1 MSSPR
6 FGRPSAPRGSA
17 NVQRLG
23 RCGRWVAFVAAF
35 ASAAAPFGALAQDKA
50 TCAAAHEEA
59 QVLRQKGSLKGSREK
74 LRSCSRDACPA
85 LVRNDCVTWL
95 AEVERSMASIVVEAQ
110 KGGADLVDV
119 RVFFDGV
126 LVAPRLNGK
135 SIEVEPGEHLMRFET
150 TGAKPLQRQ
159 VVIREGEKS
168 RLVSVRFDDGSRR
181 PAPVAAPVAPP
192 ITYERPVPAGVYVF
206 GALGLV
212 GVGGFVGFGL
222 AGRRAETELRDRRCK
237 PNCPS
242 DDVDSARNKYTIAN
256 ASLSVGAASLM
267 GATLWYLLRPT
278 EEVAAPAPAPKS
290 SLFVVPLEG
299 GPAMFWQGQF

>member
-1 MSSPR
+1 VNVQR
-6 FGRPSAPRGSA
+6 FGR
-17 NVQRLG
+17 LG
-23 RCGRWVAFVAAF
+23 RWAAFVAAF
-35 ASAAAPFGALAQDKA
+35 AGAAAPFGALAQDKA

-59 QVLRQKGSLKGSREK
+59 QVLRLKGSLKGSREK

-110 KGGADLVDV
+110 KGGVDLVDV

-135 SIEVEPGEHLMRFET
+135 AIEVEPGEHLMRFET
-150 TGAKPLQRQ
+150 AGSKPLQRQ

-181 PAPVAAPVAPP
+181 PASATPPPVAPP
-192 ITYERPVPAGVYVF
+192 TYERPVPAGVYVF

-212 GVGGFVGFGL
+212 GLGGFVGFGL
-222 AGRRAETELRDRRCK
+222 AGRRAETDLRDRRCK

-256 ASLSVGAASLM
+256 ASLSVGAASLV
-267 GATLWYLLRPT
+267 GATIWYLLRPT
-278 EEVAAPAPAPKS
+278 EQVAASASKS
-290 SLFVVPLEG
+290 ARSSFFVVPLEG
-299 GPAMFWQGQF
+299 GPAAFWQGQF